1 MQAIVLISRAMEFA
15 AHKHTDQ
22 KRKGARAEPYVNH
35 LVEVARLLADATA
48 GEDPALIAAG
58 LLHDT
63 LEDTSTTFE
72 ELEREFGVE
81 IAGLVREVTDNKKL
95 EKAERKRLQIETA
108 GKKSPRA
115 RLIKI
120 ADKTSNLRSILAS
133 PPTDWPVQR
142 KREYFKWAAEVVEQ
156 CRGINAQLEEWFDR
170 AYADGIA
177 IFTIDAQ
184 RERAVADPEL
194 AG

>member
-1 MQAIVLISRAMEFA
+1 MQPIVLITRAMEFA

-35 LVEVARLLADATA
+35 LVEVARLLADATS
-48 GEDPALIAAG
+48 GDDPALVAAG

-63 LEDTSTTFE
+63 LEDTCTTFE
-72 ELEREFGVE
+72 ELERGFGAE
-81 IAGLVREVTDNKKL
+81 IAGLVQEVTDNKKL

-120 ADKTSNLRSILAS
+120 GDKTSNLRSILGS
-133 PPTDWPVQR
+133 PPTDWSTQR
-142 KREYFKWAAEVVEQ
+142 KREYFDWAAAVVAR
-156 CRGINAQLEEWFDR
+156 CRGINAQLEELFDR
-170 AYADGIA
+170 AYAEG
-177 IFTIDAQ
+177 
-184 RERAVADPEL
+184 VAKF
-194 AG
+194 ATNVA